1 MAALPKATAPAV
13 RRQAAPAGRYGCG
26 SGATRVGC
34 SAGASASRGG
44 VCAVWAGSGRAAER
58 PRHGLACRH
67 AGRAPLGAMVVCRAR
82 PVAVGSVSTAVR
94 VRCMRE
100 SVRTRTELRMR
111 PGVGLYRINIVPIN
125 RGSSRASIYMESNRR
140 ITPICGRPSVAPRLA
155 AHRWLR
161 SCGITVS
168 VRTARFQIRDL
179 VPVQA
184 LQLTVQLLVSLTAL
198 PRGLPARRHV
208 LTPDRPTPLFTEPAP
223 LLLKV
228 MAALADPRPELKA
241 LVDVGSAGK
250 LDRSQVSWHPSSR
263 LWANGSSGRR
273 RRCRPVNKI
282 STVPRVYSCTSL

>member
-1 MAALPKATAPAV
+1 MAAPPNAKAPAV
-13 RRQAAPAGRYGCG
+13 RRQAAPAGRYVGG

-44 VCAVWAGSGRAAER
+44 VCAVRAGSGRAAER

-67 AGRAPLGAMVVCRAR
+67 AGRGPLGAMVVRRAR

-100 SVRTRTELRMR
+100 GVLTRTVLRMR
-111 PGVGLYRINIVPIN
+111 PGVGLYRVDIVPVN
-125 RGSSRASIYMESNRR
+125 RGGGRASINMESNRR

-155 AHRWLR
+155 VHRWLG
-161 SCGITVS
+161 SCGIAVS

-184 LQLTVQLLVSLTAL
+184 LQLTVQLLVNLTAM

-223 LLLKV
+223 FLLKP
-228 MAALADPRPELKA
+228 MAALADPRPKLKA
-241 LVDVGSAGK
+241 LVDVGSAGE
-250 LDRSQVSWHPSSR
+250 LDCPQVSWHPSSR
-263 LWANGSSGRR
+263 L
-273 RRCRPVNKI
+273 
-282 STVPRVYSCTSL
+282 